1 LKLSVTV
8 SFSAMAGAPP
18 PGKRTAQ
25 GQQARL
31 DALAAAGIARPSV
44 LRGTGY
50 APDDVLDACAV
61 AWSAHRRAT
70 GAARWL
76 PDPPEVFSD
85 GIRAAI
91 VV

>member
-1 LKLSVTV
+1 MTGGSL
-8 SFSAMAGAPP
+8 
-18 PGKRTAQ
+18 PGKRTPE
-25 GQQARL
+25 GQQSRL
-31 DALAAAGIARPSV
+31 EALSGAGIARPSV
-44 LRGTGY
+44 LKGSGY

-70 GAARWL
+70 GDAQSL
-76 PDPPEVFSD
+76 PDPPEVFAD